1 MRPLVRVAITGANSA
16 VGRALLRR
24 AATGRETPIVVVA
37 AVRSERAAADLG
49 PLLGTGSR
57 VARIAYDDPGSL
69 DLALREASAVVHL
82 AGALVERSGSTYEE
96 ANVLTARGVAE
107 AAARCQVKKLVLVS
121 ALGADAAATN
131 RYWRTKGQAEAVVR
145 AAGLPH
151 TVLRVPLLLGR
162 GTEGARALRRRARR
176 PLALLAGGG
185 RHLEQPL
192 DVDDVARAA
201 AVAARPDVARDRT
214 FELAGPVVLPHRDLV
229 RRAAERLGR
238 RVRIVP
244 IPLPLA
250 RLALA
255 AAERVGATPFSPDVL
270 EVVTA
275 DTQIDPEPAATEL
288 GIALTGLDAMLDES
302 LEPGRRE

>member
-1 MRPLVRVAITGANSA
+1 VAITGANSA

-24 AATGRETPIVVVA
+24 AATERETPLAFVA
-37 AVRSERAAADLG
+37 AVRSARAAADLG
-49 PLLGTGSR
+49 PLLGDGSR
-57 VARIAYDDPGSL
+57 VVRIAYDNPESL
-69 DLALREASAVVHL
+69 DLALGEASAVVHL
-82 AGALVERSGSTYEE
+82 AGALVERPGTTYEE
-96 ANVLTARGVAE
+96 ANVLTARRVAE
-107 AAARCQVKKLVLVS
+107 AAARRGVKKLVLVS

-131 RYWRTKGQAEAVVR
+131 RYWRTKGQAEALVR
-145 AAGLPH
+145 ASGLPH
-151 TVLRVPLLLGR
+151 AVLRVPLLLGR
-162 GTEGARALRRRARR
+162 GTEGARALLRSARR
-176 PLALLAGGG
+176 PLALLPGGG

-201 AVAARPDVARDRT
+201 LVAARPDIARDRT
-214 FELAGPVVLPHRDLV
+214 LELAGPVALPHRDLV

-255 AAERVGATPFSPDVL
+255 AARRVGATPFSPDAL

-275 DTQIDPEPAATEL
+275 DTHVDPASAATEL
-288 GIALTGLDAMLDES
+288 GLTLTGLDAMLDES
-302 LEPGRRE
+302 LEPGSRE